1 MAKQYKAL
9 KPVGRFQEGDI
20 VGGLADAQIKEL
32 LAKGVIEEVK
42 TTAVTAKK
50 ASAGDTK

>member
-1 MAKQYKAL
+1 MAKQYKATQ
-9 KPVGRFQEGDI
+9 PVGRFQKGDV

>member
-9 KPVGRFQEGDI
+9 KPVGRFQQGDI

-42 TTAVTAKK
+42 PTTVTAKK
-50 ASAGDTK
+50 TSAGDTK